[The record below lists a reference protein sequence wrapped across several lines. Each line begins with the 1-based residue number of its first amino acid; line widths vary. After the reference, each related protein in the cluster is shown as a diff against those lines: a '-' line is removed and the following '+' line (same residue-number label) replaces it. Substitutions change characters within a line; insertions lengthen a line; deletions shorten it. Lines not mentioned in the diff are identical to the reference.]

1 MVFGMTRRGIF
12 VALIFTIVA
21 VLIGLG
27 IFWWRWLLYRPD
39 LLSPLSALTY
49 IQSIGRPSSNVEKK
63 VYGFLP
69 YWTMNEATI
78 SATVTDI
85 AYFSVGLDGAGNL
98 LEQTNGEYEQG
109 LRRMQQDLFA
119 DWALE
124 RQKAD
129 QKIHITITLFQADT
143 IRALLASPTSR
154 ERAIFTI
161 SQLVASYPFSGVQL
175 DLEYAGT
182 VDDSLRANY
191 VTFVKD
197 LNESLGK
204 QDKGI
209 ELSVAMFGSAASKY
223 TFWDVENL
231 AEHIDFFIVMA
242 YDYHI
247 RSSTVVGPVAPI
259 FGKGTGRWENDVVSN
274 MRDLLKVVQPD
285 KILLG
290 IPFYGYE
297 WTSTSDELGAATFPQ
312 SGATA
317 TYKRVLSILE
327 DPEIKAQER
336 WDEDALSPYVTYKEA
351 GQTQFIYYE
360 NTRSLSYKLDFVDQL
375 GLRGIAIWALGYEG
389 NREELWKTI
398 DQKFNSN
405 QIE

>member
-1 MVFGMTRRGIF
+1 MVLGLTRRRFFLGLLF
-12 VALIFTIVA
+12 TLVALVVA
-21 VLIGLG
+21 LG
-27 IFWWRWLLYRPD
+27 ILWWRWLLYRPD

-49 IQSIGRPSSNVEKK
+49 IQSIGRPISTEKK
-63 VYGFLP
+63 SVYGFLP
-69 YWTMNEATI
+69 YWTMNDASI
-78 SATVTDI
+78 SSTLTDI

-98 LEQTNGEYEQG
+98 LEQTDGEYEQG
-109 LRRMQQDLFA
+109 LRRLQQEAFTDWAQQRQQDG
-119 DWALE
+119 
-124 RQKAD
+124 QKM
-129 QKIHITITLFQADT
+129 HITITLFQADT

-182 VDDSLRANY
+182 VDDSLRADY

-197 LNESLGK
+197 LNAALEK
-204 QDKGI
+204 QDRGI

-223 TFWDVENL
+223 TFWDVANL
-231 AEHIDFFIVMA
+231 APHIDFFIMMT

-247 RSSTVVGPVAPI
+247 RSSPVVGPVAPI
-259 FGKGTGRWENDVVSN
+259 FGKGTGRWEDDVVTN
-274 MRDLLKVVQPD
+274 MRDLLKVVEPG
-285 KILLG
+285 KVLLG

-297 WTSTSDELGAATFPQ
+297 WTSTSDELGATTFPK

-327 DPEIKAQER
+327 DPNIKAQER
-336 WDEDALSPYVTYKEA
+336 WDEDALSPYVTYQED

-360 NTRSLSYKLDFVDQL
+360 NTRSLSYKLDFVQQL

-389 NREELWKTI
+389 NRDELWRTI
-398 DQKFNSN
+398 DVKFKNV
-405 QIE
+405 QTE

>member
-1 MVFGMTRRGIF
+1 MVFGISRRGFFI
-12 VALIFTIVA
+12 ALIFSIVA
-21 VLIGLG
+21 VLVAGG
-27 IFWWRWLLYRPD
+27 IIWWRWLLYKPD

-49 IQSIGRPSSNVEKK
+49 IQSIGRHDDVQEKT

-78 SATVTDI
+78 SSTLTDI
-85 AYFSVGLDGAGNL
+85 AYFSVGLDGNGNL

-109 LRRMQQDLFA
+109 LRRMQQDTFS

-124 RQKAD
+124 RQKAG

-143 IRALLASPTSR
+143 IRALLASQTSR

-197 LNESLGK
+197 LNASLEK
-204 QDKGI
+204 QDPGI

-223 TFWDVENL
+223 TFWDVANL

-274 MRDLLKVVQPD
+274 MRDLLKEVEPN

-297 WTSTSDELGAATFPQ
+297 WTSTSDELGATTFPE

-336 WDEDALSPYVTYKEA
+336 WDEDALSPYVTYKEG

-360 NTRSLSYKLDFVDQL
+360 NTRSLSYKLDFVEQL

-389 NREELWKTI
+389 NRDELWQTI
-398 DQKFNSN
+398 DQKFHDGV
-405 QIE
+405 IE

>member
-1 MVFGMTRRGIF
+1 MVFGITRRGFFIGLVF
-12 VALIFTIVA
+12 MIMAALVAL
-21 VLIGLG
+21 GLV
-27 IFWWRWLLYRPD
+27 WWRWLLYRPD

-49 IQSIGRPSSNVEKK
+49 IQSIGRPVSNEEKK

-69 YWTMNEATI
+69 YWTMNEASI
-78 SATVTDI
+78 SSTLTDI
-85 AYFSVGLDGAGNL
+85 AYFSVGLDGEGNL

-109 LRRMQQDLFA
+109 LRRLQQETFT

-124 RQKAD
+124 RQKAG

-143 IRALLASPTSR
+143 IRALLASQTSR

-175 DLEYAGT
+175 DFEYAGT

-197 LNESLGK
+197 LNESLEK

-223 TFWDVENL
+223 TFWDVEHL

-247 RSSTVVGPVAPI
+247 RSSPVVGPVAPI

-274 MRDLLKVVQPD
+274 MRDLLKVVAPN

-312 SGATA
+312 SGSTA

-327 DPEIKAQER
+327 DPKIKAQER
-336 WDEDALSPYVTYKEA
+336 WDEDALSPYVTYQEA

-360 NTRSLSYKLDFVDQL
+360 NTRSLSYKLDFVQQL

-389 NREELWKTI
+389 NRTELWQTI
-398 DQKFNSN
+398 DQKLKNGSS
-405 QIE
+405 E